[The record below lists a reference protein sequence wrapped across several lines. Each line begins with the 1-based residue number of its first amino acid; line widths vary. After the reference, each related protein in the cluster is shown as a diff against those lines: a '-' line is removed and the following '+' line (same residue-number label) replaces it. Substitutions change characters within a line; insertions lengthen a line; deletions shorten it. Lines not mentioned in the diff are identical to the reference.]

1 MDIKSKEQRSENM
14 AKIRSKNT
22 KPELLIRSLLHKHG
36 LRFRVN
42 YKEVVGKPDLYFTK
56 KRVAVFVH
64 GCYWHRHKD
73 CKIAYTPKSNLD
85 FWQRKF
91 DSNVQRDSV
100 VRTALLSEGIR
111 ILVIW
116 ECTVKRMTRSTEE
129 SERIIEAAVSYITGN
144 ESNYLE
150 L

>member
-1 MDIKSKEQRSENM
+1 MDIKSKEQRSKNM

-22 KPELLIRSLLHKHG
+22 KPELLIRSLLHKSG

-42 YKEVVGKPDLYFTK
+42 YKEVTGKPDLYFTK

-64 GCYWHRHKD
+64 GCFWHRHNG
-73 CKIAYTPKSNLD
+73 CKIAYMPKSNLD
-85 FWQRKF
+85 FWRQKF
-91 DSNVQRDSV
+91 ASNIQRDCV
-100 VRTALLSEGIR
+100 VRTALLSDGIR

-116 ECTVKRMTRSTEE
+116 ECTVKRMTRSTDE
-129 SERIIEAAVSYITGN
+129 SERIIEAAVRFITGN
-144 ESNYLE
+144 ELNYLE

>member
-1 MDIKSKEQRSENM
+1 MDIKSKEQRSKNM

-22 KPELLIRSLLHKHG
+22 KPELMIRSLLHKRG

-42 YKEVVGKPDLYFTK
+42 YKGIIGKPDLYFTK
-56 KRVAVFVH
+56 KKVAVFVH
-64 GCYWHRHKD
+64 GCFWHRHKG

-85 FWQRKF
+85 FWQQKF
-91 DSNVQRDSV
+91 DTNIQRDSV
-100 VRTALLSEGIR
+100 VRTALLSDGIR

-116 ECTVKRMTRSTEE
+116 ECTVKRMARSTDE
-129 SERIIEAAVSYITGN
+129 SERIIEAAVSFIT
-144 ESNYLE
+144 EDELSYLE

>member
-1 MDIKSKEQRSENM
+1 MDIKSKEQRSKNM

-22 KPELLIRSLLHKHG
+22 KPELLIRSLLHKSG

-42 YKEVVGKPDLYFTK
+42 YKEVTGKPDLYFTK

-64 GCYWHRHKD
+64 GCFWHRHTG
-73 CKIAYTPKSNLD
+73 CKIAYMPKSNID
-85 FWQRKF
+85 FWQQKF
-91 DSNVQRDSV
+91 ASNIQRDCV
-100 VRTALLSEGIR
+100 VRTALLSDGIR

-129 SERIIEAAVSYITGN
+129 SERIIEAAVRFITGN
-144 ESNYLE
+144 ELNYLE